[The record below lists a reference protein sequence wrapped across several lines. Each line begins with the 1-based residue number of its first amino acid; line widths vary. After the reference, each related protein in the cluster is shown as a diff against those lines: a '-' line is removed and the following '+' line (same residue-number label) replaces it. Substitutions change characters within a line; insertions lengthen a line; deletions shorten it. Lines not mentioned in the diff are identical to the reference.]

1 MGIPTLG
8 TSLDPKIPSRVNYIL
23 SINTIKTWLS
33 SLGGNYSVS
42 ANNYSNLGNYLSSS
56 VKIEDINLSSL
67 RALDAPTP
75 VEIISGN
82 LDVWINPDKSKSTEL
97 KEKIQGLQKGD
108 KVKVTGFDSND
119 GKFYYTDIEK
129 IEQPKIEEAIE
140 PEEIILGGK
149 DE

>member
-1 MGIPTLG
+1 ME
-8 TSLDPKIPSRVNYIL
+8 REE
-23 SINTIKTWLS
+23 TIK
-33 SLGGNYSVS
+33 
-42 ANNYSNLGNYLSSS
+42 
-56 VKIEDINLSSL
+56 
-67 RALDAPTP
+67 
-75 VEIISGN
+75 IISHKYGGGVFKRDDN